1 VLRVSSEA
9 VFGEAK
15 PPSRRD
21 IAARAFLE
29 GTSYTQP
36 KETNDQVQS
45 LSHQPDARRD
55 QVPYGSDLDGQDGE
69 EIQSQCQNPAPDNWH
84 AAGTV

>member
-15 PPSRRD
+15 PLSRRD

-29 GTSYTQP
+29 GKSYT
-36 KETNDQVQS
+36 
-45 LSHQPDARRD
+45 
-55 QVPYGSDLDGQDGE
+55 
-69 EIQSQCQNPAPDNWH
+69 
-84 AAGTV
+84 